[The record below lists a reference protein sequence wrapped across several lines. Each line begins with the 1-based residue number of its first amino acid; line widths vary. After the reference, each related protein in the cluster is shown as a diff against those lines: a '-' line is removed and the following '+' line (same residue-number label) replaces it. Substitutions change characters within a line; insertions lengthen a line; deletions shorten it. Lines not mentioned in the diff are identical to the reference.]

1 MSGRAR
7 LQGPTVST
15 QRAFWTWFREHEPYL
30 RPEIAAAAPASEV
43 MRQLDRRV
51 RAGLSWEIG
60 PGIERTYSFVVS
72 PGGVREHLVVT
83 DAVVAAAPV
92 DLPAWEFHAARPP
105 KRWDRRFQL
114 QRGQGWLEVDARSW
128 WYTLV
133 GFNHGEFVDV
143 TLHVGTTLRD
153 ASNEER
159 QHAAWILLDGELGE
173 RCTIE
178 RIGAVAV
185 SDDPVDVARSGAV
198 EHLAE
203 HVCSLSGRG
212 PRP

>member
-1 MSGRAR
+1 MTSRPDPAG
-7 LQGPTVST
+7 
-15 QRAFWTWFREHEPYL
+15 FWAWFREHEAYL
-30 RPEIAAAAPASEV
+30 RPEVVAAAPTGEV

-51 RAGLSWEIG
+51 RALGAGLSWEIG
-60 PGIERTYSFVVS
+60 PGLERENAFVLS
-72 PGGVREHLVVT
+72 PGGVRENLVVS
-83 DAVVAAAPV
+83 DAVVGAAPV

-114 QRGQGWLEVDARSW
+114 QRGQGWLDVDARSW
-128 WYTLV
+128 RYTLV
-133 GFNHGEFVDV
+133 GFNRGEFFDV
-143 TLHVGTTLRD
+143 TLHIGTTLRD
-153 ASNEER
+153 ASDEER

-203 HVCSLSGRG
+203 HVRSLSGRG